1 MRACHF
7 LVTVVVAWSCGFY
20 SIGLG
25 EEGALPVTTDL
36 HAHGLNEQQL
46 DSLADIMQQ
55 AVDQQAIA
63 GCSFLL
69 VHRGEVVFREAF
81 GFADIESERAFTTN
95 ELVPIASVSKPVL
108 ASVVMAL
115 VDQGKLTLDDP
126 VEKYLP
132 EFKNMKVKGGKSPI
146 HQMTIRHLLSH
157 TAGFWGNKGI
167 SAEKLDLIRNF
178 QRPLGEAVSRMA
190 TYELEYQPGTKF
202 VYSGSGFCVAGRVAE
217 VVLNQSLEQIAQ
229 EVLFQPLGL
238 SRTTYLPS
246 KEIRETVPTAYSRQ
260 SGGVLERQPSRTGGE
275 LRFILPGGSL
285 FTTLDELATFGVMH
299 LEDGMCHE
307 KQILSK
313 KSIDEM
319 RRFQSRQTATR
330 RYGLGWF
337 CDDIDDQGLADRVYH
352 GGAMGA
358 YLVVDRK
365 RELVGAFLV
374 HQPGQEVAGLKN
386 NLLQHVGKLFAPFE

>member
-1 MRACHF
+1 MRAYHF
-7 LVTVVVAWSCGFY
+7 LVSVVVAWSCGFY

-25 EEGALPVTTDL
+25 QEGALPVTTDL

-63 GCSFLL
+63 GCSFLI

-81 GFADIESERAFTTN
+81 GFADIELERAFTTN

-132 EFKNMKVKGGKSPI
+132 EFKDMKVKGGKSPI

-157 TAGFWGNKGI
+157 TAGFWGNKRI

-229 EVLFQPLGL
+229 EVLFRPLGL
-238 SRTTYLPS
+238 SHTTYLPS
-246 KEIRETVPTAYSRQ
+246 KEIRKTVPTAYSRR

-275 LRFILPGGSL
+275 LLFILPGGSL
-285 FTTLDELATFGVMH
+285 FTTLDELAAFGVMH

-358 YLVVDRK
+358 YLVVDRN
-365 RELVGAFLV
+365 RELVGAFLI

>member
-1 MRACHF
+1 MRVYHF
-7 LVTVVVAWSCGFY
+7 LATVTVAWSCGFY

-25 EEGALPVTTDL
+25 QEGALPVTTDL
-36 HAHGLNEQQL
+36 HAHGLNQQQL
-46 DSLADIMQQ
+46 DSLADIMQH

-63 GCSFLL
+63 GCSFLIA
-69 VHRGEVVFREAF
+69 HQGEVVFREAF

-132 EFKNMKVKGGKSPI
+132 EFKDMKVKGGKSPI
-146 HQMTIRHLLSH
+146 HRMTIRHLLSH

-217 VVLNQSLEQIAQ
+217 VVLNQSLERIAQ

-246 KEIRETVPTAYSRQ
+246 KEIRKTVPTAYSRQ
-260 SGGVLERQPSRTGGE
+260 SGGVLERQPSRTGEE

-299 LEDGMCHE
+299 LENGVCHD
-307 KQILSK
+307 KQVLSRE
-313 KSIDEM
+313 SIDEM
-319 RRFQSRQTATR
+319 RTLQLPQKVTR
-330 RYGLGWF
+330 RYGLGWN
-337 CDDIDDQGLADRVYH
+337 CDDIDNQDLADRVFH

-365 RELVGAFLV
+365 RELVGAFLI
-374 HQPGQEVAGLKN
+374 HQPGQEVAGLRNK
-386 NLLQHVGKLFAPFE
+386 LSQQVGKLFRVSD

>member
-1 MRACHF
+1 MRAYHF
-7 LVTVVVAWSCGFY
+7 LVTVVVAWSCGLY

-25 EEGALPVTTDL
+25 QEGALPVTTDL
-36 HAHGLNEQQL
+36 HAHGLNEHQL
-46 DSLADIMQQ
+46 VSLADIMQQ

-63 GCSFLL
+63 GCSFLI

-81 GFADIESERAFTTN
+81 GFADVESERPFTTN

-132 EFKNMKVKGGKSPI
+132 EFKDMKVKGGKSPI
-146 HQMTIRHLLSH
+146 HQMNIRHLLSH
-157 TAGFWGNKGI
+157 TAGFWGNKRI

-229 EVLFQPLGL
+229 EVLFRPLGL
-238 SRTTYLPS
+238 SHTTYLPS
-246 KEIRETVPTAYSRQ
+246 KEIRKTVPTAYSRQ

-275 LRFILPGGSL
+275 LLFILPGGSL
-285 FTTLDELATFGVMH
+285 FTTLDELAAFGVMH

-365 RELVGAFLV
+365 RELVGAFLI

>member
-1 MRACHF
+1 MRAYHF
-7 LVTVVVAWSCGFY
+7 LISVTVAWSCGFY
-20 SIGLG
+20 SVGLG
-25 EEGALPVTTDL
+25 QEGALPVTTDL

-46 DSLADIMQQ
+46 DSLADILQH

-63 GCSFLL
+63 GCSFLI

-81 GFADIESERAFTTN
+81 GFADIELERAFTTN

-132 EFKNMKVKGGKSPI
+132 EFKDMKVKGGKSPI

-202 VYSGSGFCVAGRVAE
+202 VYSGSGFCVAGRIAE
-217 VVLNQSLEQIAQ
+217 VVLGQSLEEIAQ
-229 EVLFQPLGL
+229 EVLFHPLGL
-238 SRTTYLPS
+238 RQTTYLPS
-246 KEIRETVPTAYSRQ
+246 KEIRMTVPTAYSRQ
-260 SGGVLERQPSRTGGE
+260 SGGVLERQPSRTGEE

-285 FTTLDELATFGVMH
+285 FTTLDELATFGAMH
-299 LEDGMCHE
+299 LENGMCHE
-307 KQILSK
+307 KQVLSK

-337 CDDIDDQGLADRVYH
+337 CDDMNDQGLADRLYH

-365 RELVGAFLV
+365 RELVGAFLI
-374 HQPGQEVAGLKN
+374 HQPGQEVAGLRN
-386 NLLQHVGKLFAPFE
+386 NLLQHVGKLFAPSK

>member
-1 MRACHF
+1 MRAYHF
-7 LVTVVVAWSCGFY
+7 LVTVTMACSCGFC

-25 EEGALPVTTDL
+25 QEGALPVTTDL
-36 HAHGLNEQQL
+36 HAHGLNQQQL

-63 GCSFLL
+63 GCSFLIA
-69 VHRGEVVFREAF
+69 HQGEVVFREAF

-132 EFKNMKVKGGKSPI
+132 EFKDMKVKGGKPLTRR
-146 HQMTIRHLLSH
+146 MTIRHVLSH

-190 TYELEYQPGTKF
+190 TYELECQPGKKF
-202 VYSGSGFCVAGRVAE
+202 IYSGSGFCVAGRIAE
-217 VVLNQSLEQIAQ
+217 VVLDQSLEDIAQ
-229 EVLFQPLGL
+229 EVLFQPLGF

-246 KEIRETVPTAYSRQ
+246 KEIRKAVPTAYSRQ
-260 SGGVLERQPSRTGGE
+260 SRGVLERQPSRTGGE

-285 FTTLDELATFGVMH
+285 FTTLDELAVFGVIH
-299 LEDGMCHE
+299 LENGMCHD
-307 KQILSK
+307 KQVLSRE
-313 KSIDEM
+313 SIDEM
-319 RRFQSRQTATR
+319 RTLQLPQKVTR
-330 RYGLGWF
+330 RYGLGWN
-337 CDDIDDQGLADRVYH
+337 CDDIDNQDLADRVFH

-365 RELVGAFLV
+365 RQLVGAFLI
-374 HQPGQEVAGLKN
+374 HQPGQEVAGLRN
-386 NLLQHVGKLFAPFE
+386 NLSQHVGKLFAPSE

>member
-1 MRACHF
+1 MRAYHF
-7 LVTVVVAWSCGFY
+7 LVTVTMAWSCSFC

-25 EEGALPVTTDL
+25 QEGALPVTTDL
-36 HAHGLNEQQL
+36 HAHGLNQQQL
-46 DSLADIMQQ
+46 DSLADIMQH
-55 AVDQQAIA
+55 AVDQKAIA
-63 GCSFLL
+63 GCSFLI
-69 VHRGEVVFREAF
+69 VHQGEIVFREAF

-132 EFKNMKVKGGKSPI
+132 EFKDMKVKGGKPLTRR
-146 HQMTIRHLLSH
+146 MTIRHLLSH

-190 TYELEYQPGTKF
+190 THELECQPGKKF
-202 VYSGSGFCVAGRVAE
+202 IYSGSGFCVAGRIAE
-217 VVLNQSLEQIAQ
+217 VVLDQSLEEIAQ
-229 EVLFQPLGL
+229 EVLFHPLGF

-246 KEIRETVPTAYSRQ
+246 KEIREAVPTAYSRQ
-260 SGGVLERQPSRTGGE
+260 SRGVLERQPSRTGGE

-299 LEDGMCHE
+299 LENGMCHE

-319 RRFQSRQTATR
+319 RRLQSRPRATR
-330 RYGLGWF
+330 SYGLGWN
-337 CDDIDDQGLADRVYH
+337 CDDMNDQGLADRVFH

-365 RELVGAFLV
+365 RELVGAFLI
-374 HQPGQEVAGLKN
+374 HQPEQEVAGLRNK
-386 NLLQHVGKLFAPFE
+386 LSQHVGKLFARSE

>member
-1 MRACHF
+1 MRAYF
-7 LVTVVVAWSCGFY
+7 LVTVTMAWSCGFY

-25 EEGALPVTTDL
+25 QEGALPVTKDL

-46 DSLADIMQQ
+46 DLLADIMQQ

-63 GCSFLL
+63 GCSFLIA
-69 VHRGEVVFREAF
+69 HQGEVVFREVF
-81 GFADIESERAFTTN
+81 GFADIGSERAFTTN

-115 VDQGKLTLDDP
+115 VDQGKLALDDP

-132 EFKNMKVKGGKSPI
+132 EFKDMKVKGGEPLTRR
-146 HQMTIRHLLSH
+146 MTIRHLLSH

-229 EVLFQPLGL
+229 EVLFRPLGL

-285 FTTLDELATFGVMH
+285 FTTLDELATFGAMH

-319 RRFQSRQTATR
+319 RTLQLPQKVTR

-337 CDDIDDQGLADRVYH
+337 CDDIDDQGLAGRVYH

-365 RELVGAFLV
+365 RELVGAFLI
-374 HQPGQEVAGLKN
+374 HQPEQEVAGLRNK
-386 NLLQHVGKLFAPFE
+386 LSQHVGKLFARSE

>member
-1 MRACHF
+1 MRAYHF
-7 LVTVVVAWSCGFY
+7 LVTVTVAWSCGFY

-25 EEGALPVTTDL
+25 QEGALPVTTDL

-63 GCSFLL
+63 GCSFLI

-132 EFKNMKVKGGKSPI
+132 EFKDMKVKGGEPLTRR
-146 HQMTIRHLLSH
+146 MTIRHLLSH
-157 TAGFWGNKGI
+157 TAGFWGNKRI

-229 EVLFQPLGL
+229 EVLFRPLGL

-285 FTTLDELATFGVMH
+285 FTTLDELATFGAMH

-365 RELVGAFLV
+365 RELVGAFLI

>member
-1 MRACHF
+1 MRAYHF

-25 EEGALPVTTDL
+25 QEGALPVTTDL

-132 EFKNMKVKGGKSPI
+132 EFKDMKVKGGEPLTRW
-146 HQMTIRHLLSH
+146 MTIRHLLSH

-202 VYSGSGFCVAGRVAE
+202 VYSGSGFCVAGRIAE
-217 VVLNQSLEQIAQ
+217 VVRGQSLEEIAQ
-229 EVLFQPLGL
+229 EVLFRPLNL
-238 SRTTYLPS
+238 SHTTYLPS
-246 KEIRETVPTAYSRQ
+246 KEIRETLPTAYSRQ

-337 CDDIDDQGLADRVYH
+337 CENIDDQGLADRVYH

-365 RELVGAFLV
+365 RELVGAFLI

>member
-1 MRACHF
+1 MRAYHF
-7 LVTVVVAWSCGFY
+7 LITVVVAWSCGFY

-25 EEGALPVTTDL
+25 QEGALPVTTDL

-63 GCSFLL
+63 GCSFLI

-81 GFADIESERAFTTN
+81 GFADVESERAFTTN

-132 EFKNMKVKGGKSPI
+132 EFKDMKVKGGEPLARR
-146 HQMTIRHLLSH
+146 MTIRHLLSH

-229 EVLFQPLGL
+229 EVLFRPLGL

-275 LRFILPGGSL
+275 LLFILPGGSL
-285 FTTLDELATFGVMH
+285 FTTLDELAAFGVMH

-358 YLVVDRK
+358 YLVVDRN
-365 RELVGAFLV
+365 RELVGAFLI

-386 NLLQHVGKLFAPFE
+386 NLLQHVGKLFQVSD

>member
-1 MRACHF
+1 MRAYHF
-7 LVTVVVAWSCGFY
+7 LVTVTVAWTCGFY

-25 EEGALPVTTDL
+25 QEGALPVTTDL
-36 HAHGLNEQQL
+36 HTHGLNEQQL
-46 DSLADIMQQ
+46 VSLADIMQQ

-63 GCSFLL
+63 GCSFLI

-81 GFADIESERAFTTN
+81 GFADIELERAFTTN

-132 EFKNMKVKGGKSPI
+132 EFKDMKVKGGKSPI

-157 TAGFWGNKGI
+157 TAGFWGNKRI

-229 EVLFQPLGL
+229 EVLFRPLGL
-238 SRTTYLPS
+238 SHTTYLPS
-246 KEIRETVPTAYSRQ
+246 KEIRKTVPTAYSRR

-275 LRFILPGGSL
+275 LLFILPGGSL
-285 FTTLDELATFGVMH
+285 FTTLDELAAFGVMH

-337 CDDIDDQGLADRVYH
+337 CDDIVDQGLADRVYH

-365 RELVGAFLV
+365 RELVGAFLI

>member
-1 MRACHF
+1 MRAYHF
-7 LVTVVVAWSCGFY
+7 LVTVTVAWSCGLY

-25 EEGALPVTTDL
+25 QEGALPVTTDL

-63 GCSFLL
+63 GCSFLI

-81 GFADIESERAFTTN
+81 GFADVESERPFTTN

-132 EFKNMKVKGGKSPI
+132 EFKDMKVKGGKSPI

-157 TAGFWGNKGI
+157 TAGFWGNKRI

-229 EVLFQPLGL
+229 EVLFRPLGL

-285 FTTLDELATFGVMH
+285 FTTLDELATFGAMH

-337 CDDIDDQGLADRVYH
+337 CDDIVDQGLADRVYH

-358 YLVVDRK
+358 YLVVDRN
-365 RELVGAFLV
+365 RELVGAFLI

>member
-1 MRACHF
+1 MRAYHF
-7 LVTVVVAWSCGFY
+7 LVTVTVAWSCGLY

-25 EEGALPVTTDL
+25 QEGALPVTTDL

-63 GCSFLL
+63 GCSFLI

-81 GFADIESERAFTTN
+81 GFADVESERPFTTN

-132 EFKNMKVKGGKSPI
+132 EFKDMKVKGGKSPI

-157 TAGFWGNKGI
+157 TAGFWGNKRI

-229 EVLFQPLGL
+229 EVLFRPLGL

-285 FTTLDELATFGVMH
+285 FTTLDELATFGAMH

-358 YLVVDRK
+358 YLVVDRN
-365 RELVGAFLV
+365 RELVGAFLI

>member
-1 MRACHF
+1 MRAYHF
-7 LVTVVVAWSCGFY
+7 LISVVVAWSCGFY

-25 EEGALPVTTDL
+25 QEGALPVTTDL

-63 GCSFLL
+63 GCSFLI

-81 GFADIESERAFTTN
+81 GFADVELERAFTTN

-132 EFKNMKVKGGKSPI
+132 EFKDMKVKGGEPLTRR
-146 HQMTIRHLLSH
+146 MTIRHLLSH
-157 TAGFWGNKGI
+157 TAGFWGNKRI

-229 EVLFQPLGL
+229 EVLFRPLGL
-238 SRTTYLPS
+238 SHTTYLPS
-246 KEIRETVPTAYSRQ
+246 KEIRKTVPTAYSRQ

-275 LRFILPGGSL
+275 LLFILPGGSL
-285 FTTLDELATFGVMH
+285 FTTLDELAAFGVMH

-337 CDDIDDQGLADRVYH
+337 CENIDDQGLADRVYH

-365 RELVGAFLV
+365 RELVGAFLI

>member
-1 MRACHF
+1 MRAYHF

-25 EEGALPVTTDL
+25 QEGALPVTTDL

-63 GCSFLL
+63 GCSFLI

-132 EFKNMKVKGGKSPI
+132 EFKDMKVKGGKRPI
-146 HQMTIRHLLSH
+146 HRMTIRHLLSH

-229 EVLFQPLGL
+229 EVLFRPLGL
-238 SRTTYLPS
+238 SHTTYLPS

-275 LRFILPGGSL
+275 LLFILPGGSL
-285 FTTLDELATFGVMH
+285 FTTLDELAAFGVMH

-358 YLVVDRK
+358 YLVVDRN
-365 RELVGAFLV
+365 RELVGAFLI

>member
-1 MRACHF
+1 MRAYHF
-7 LVTVVVAWSCGFY
+7 LISVTVAWSCGFY
-20 SIGLG
+20 SVGLG
-25 EEGALPVTTDL
+25 QEGALPVTTDL

-46 DSLADIMQQ
+46 DSLADILQH

-63 GCSFLL
+63 GCSFLI

-81 GFADIESERAFTTN
+81 GFADIELERAFTTN

-132 EFKNMKVKGGKSPI
+132 EFKDMKVKGGK
-146 HQMTIRHLLSH
+146 HLARRMTIRHLLSH

-190 TYELEYQPGTKF
+190 TYELEYQPGAKF

-229 EVLFQPLGL
+229 EVLFRPLGL
-238 SRTTYLPS
+238 RHTTYLPS
-246 KEIRETVPTAYSRQ
+246 KEIDKVVVCWKDNHLAPAESFVLFCQVDHSLPHLTNWPH
-260 SGGVLERQPSRTGGE
+260 SGLC
-275 LRFILPGGSL
+275 
-285 FTTLDELATFGVMH
+285 TLKMECVMTSKCFQGNRLMRCGH
-299 LEDGMCHE
+299 CSCH
-307 KQILSK
+307 
-313 KSIDEM
+313 
-319 RRFQSRQTATR
+319 RR
-330 RYGLGWF
+330 
-337 CDDIDDQGLADRVYH
+337 
-352 GGAMGA
+352 
-358 YLVVDRK
+358 
-365 RELVGAFLV
+365 
-374 HQPGQEVAGLKN
+374 
-386 NLLQHVGKLFAPFE
+386 

>member
-1 MRACHF
+1 MRAYHF
-7 LVTVVVAWSCGFY
+7 LVTVTVAWSCGFY

-25 EEGALPVTTDL
+25 QEGALPVTTDL

-63 GCSFLL
+63 GCSFLI

-132 EFKNMKVKGGKSPI
+132 EFKDMKVKGGKSPI

-157 TAGFWGNKGI
+157 TAGFWGNKRI

-229 EVLFQPLGL
+229 EVLFRPLGL

-358 YLVVDRK
+358 YLVVDRN
-365 RELVGAFLV
+365 RELVGAFLI

>member
-1 MRACHF
+1 MRAYHF
-7 LVTVVVAWSCGFY
+7 LVTVTVAWSCGLY

-25 EEGALPVTTDL
+25 QEGALPVTTDL

-63 GCSFLL
+63 GCSFLI

-81 GFADIESERAFTTN
+81 GFADVESERPFTTN

-132 EFKNMKVKGGKSPI
+132 EFKDMKVKGGKSPI

-157 TAGFWGNKGI
+157 TAGFWGNKRI

-229 EVLFQPLGL
+229 EVLFRPLGL
-238 SRTTYLPS
+238 SHTTYLPS
-246 KEIRETVPTAYSRQ
+246 KEIRKTVPTAYSRR

-285 FTTLDELATFGVMH
+285 FTTLDELATFGAMH

-337 CDDIDDQGLADRVYH
+337 CENIDDQGLADRVYH

-358 YLVVDRK
+358 YLVVDRN
-365 RELVGAFLV
+365 RELVGAFLI

>member
-1 MRACHF
+1 MRAYHF
-7 LVTVVVAWSCGFY
+7 LISVVVAWSCGFY

-25 EEGALPVTTDL
+25 QEGALPVTTDL

-63 GCSFLL
+63 GCSFLI

-132 EFKNMKVKGGKSPI
+132 EFKDMKVKGGKSPI

-157 TAGFWGNKGI
+157 TAGFWGNKRI

-229 EVLFQPLGL
+229 EVLFRPLGL
-238 SRTTYLPS
+238 SHTTYLPS
-246 KEIRETVPTAYSRQ
+246 KEIRKTVPTAYSRQ

-275 LRFILPGGSL
+275 LLFILPGGSL
-285 FTTLDELATFGVMH
+285 FTTLDELAAFGVMH

-358 YLVVDRK
+358 YLVVDRN
-365 RELVGAFLV
+365 RELVGAFLI